1 MVREQNL
8 PPQNVSLQDEDY
20 FRLIIFKKQKTQEVL
35 PVTSPL
41 TAYKNLDKG
50 PVPGKQLSPQISAKN
65 ISLVRWGKLSRT

>member
-50 PVPGKQLSPQISAKN
+50 SGLGRELSTQRSTKYME
-65 ISLVRWGKLSRT
+65 